1 MGKKIIKLTEI
12 DIFNIV
18 KKVIS
23 EQTESNNCTGTN
35 EVSSPYIETEIRYKD
50 ENGKFGTNG
59 DIPAVVKFKLKAYFP
74 TATSSD
80 KVYQEALSQL
90 KQQVE
95 DELSSKDLIAKYD
108 LVLVRVDD
116 VIGSASNYLNGPLQ
130 PTHFGGRP
138 IDSSK
143 LSSEPYVNLPKE
155 GNSNWN
161 KNKGYADSRWGNM
174 VSYINKNG
182 KSIGFGVGKDLKAPK
197 TTESRITDTGGCT
210 DEKRDSNKYKG
221 PGQYVIVNGFIKL
234 EPRSLGD
241 EDIVK
246 LTECAEGLKI
256 IVGYFKESTTAMDT
270 GIKMPKNTFEPG
282 HGHTCDY
289 ATFTVSCNK
298 IPVGISNMNNG
309 KNRNNPQA
317 KVGLNQE
324 NVERRA
330 PKGEGDTVYSLI
342 TVGKEQLKRIITNSK
357 NGKVSMTIQ
366 GTDGTLL
373 RPRSSQRPGG
383 GYHGE
388 APMVCAYVEDEDG
401 SKRIVYGPKEPF
413 GRGSGDVK
421 PGVSKP
427 MGSFNPCITI
437 KEV

>member
-12 DIFNIV
+12 DIENIV

-35 EVSSPYIETEIRYKD
+35 EVRSPYIETEIRYKD

-59 DIPAVVKFKLKAYFP
+59 DIPAVVKFKLKSYFP

-95 DELSSKDLIAKYD
+95 DKLSSKDLIAKYD

-116 VIGSASNYLNGPLQ
+116 VIGSASNYFNGPLQ
-130 PTHFGGRP
+130 PTHFGGKP

-155 GNSNWN
+155 GDRNWN
-161 KNKGYADSRWGNM
+161 TNKGYADSRWENM

-182 KSIGFGVGKDLKAPK
+182 KSIGFGVAKDLKAPK
-197 TTESRITDTGGCT
+197 KTEFRISDTGGCT
-210 DEKRDSNKYKG
+210 DEKRDVNKYKG
-221 PGQYVIVNGFIKL
+221 PGQYVIVNGYIKL
-234 EPRSLGD
+234 EPIPID
-241 EDIVK
+241 EDDIVR
-246 LTECAEGLKI
+246 LTECATGLKI
-256 IVGYFKESTTAMDT
+256 IVGYFNQNMNAMDT
-270 GIKMPKNTFEPG
+270 GIRMTKSSAK
-282 HGHTCDY
+282 HVCDY
-289 ATFTVSCNK
+289 ATFTVSCNG

-309 KNRNNPQA
+309 NKRNNPQA

-373 RPRSSQRPGG
+373 RPRNSQRPGG

>member
-12 DIFNIV
+12 DIENIV

-35 EVSSPYIETEIRYKD
+35 EVRSPYIETEIRYKD

-59 DIPAVVKFKLKAYFP
+59 DIPAVVKFKLKSYFP

-95 DELSSKDLIAKYD
+95 DKLSSKDLIAKYD

-116 VIGSASNYLNGPLQ
+116 VIGSASNYFNGPLQ
-130 PTHFGGRP
+130 PTHFGGKP

-155 GNSNWN
+155 GDRNWN
-161 KNKGYADSRWGNM
+161 TNKGYADSRWENM

-197 TTESRITDTGGCT
+197 TTEFRITDTGGCT

-234 EPRSLGD
+234 EPKPLDDG
-241 EDIVK
+241 DIVK

-256 IVGYFKESTTAMDT
+256 IVGYFNQNMNAMDT
-270 GIKMPKNTFEPG
+270 GIRMTKSSAK
-282 HGHTCDY
+282 HVCDY
-289 ATFTVSCNK
+289 ATFTVSCNG

-309 KNRNNPQA
+309 NKRNNPQA

-366 GTDGTLL
+366 VTDGTLL
-373 RPRSSQRPGG
+373 RQRNSQRPGG

>member
-1 MGKKIIKLTEI
+1 
-12 DIFNIV
+12 
-18 KKVIS
+18 
-23 EQTESNNCTGTN
+23 
-35 EVSSPYIETEIRYKD
+35 
-50 ENGKFGTNG
+50 
-59 DIPAVVKFKLKAYFP
+59 
-74 TATSSD
+74 
-80 KVYQEALSQL
+80 
-90 KQQVE
+90 
-95 DELSSKDLIAKYD
+95 
-108 LVLVRVDD
+108 
-116 VIGSASNYLNGPLQ
+116 
-130 PTHFGGRP
+130 
-138 IDSSK
+138 
-143 LSSEPYVNLPKE
+143 
-155 GNSNWN
+155 
-161 KNKGYADSRWGNM
+161 M

-197 TTESRITDTGGCT
+197 TTEFRITDTGGCT

-234 EPRSLGD
+234 EPKPLDDG
-241 EDIVK
+241 DIVK

-256 IVGYFKESTTAMDT
+256 IVGYFNQNMNAMDT
-270 GIKMPKNTFEPG
+270 GIRMTKSSAK
-282 HGHTCDY
+282 HVCDY
-289 ATFTVSCNK
+289 ATFTVSCNG

-309 KNRNNPQA
+309 NKRNNPQA

-373 RPRSSQRPGG
+373 RPRNSQRPGG